1 VLNEISSLLP
11 TGLKRTLPS
20 NSASPAST
28 MDSGWPFF
36 GVEVSAS
43 GDFEDFKNII

>member
-1 VLNEISSLLP
+1 M
-11 TGLKRTLPS
+11 GLKSTLPS